1 MYIEKKD
8 PVLKYN
14 IMPSEWKNMALK
26 NDGSY
31 RKIILYFI
39 STNGEMEHKRK
50 MFGKIRRS
58 MDVFTEY
65 QSDVMPL
72 LAFEGNMED
81 ILELED
87 VMLLMDYK
95 TILRKYEKNIVNNK
109 N

>member
-1 MYIEKKD
+1 
-8 PVLKYN
+8 
-14 IMPSEWKNMALK
+14 MPSEWKNMALK

-39 STNGEMEHKRK
+39 STNGVLEHKRK

-95 TILRKYEKNIVNNK
+95 TILRKYEKI
-109 N
+109 

>member
-1 MYIEKKD
+1 
-8 PVLKYN
+8 
-14 IMPSEWKNMALK
+14 
-26 NDGSY
+26 
-31 RKIILYFI
+31 
-39 STNGEMEHKRK
+39 
-50 MFGKIRRS
+50 

-95 TILRKYEKNIVNNK
+95 TILRKYEKYSQT
-109 N
+109 